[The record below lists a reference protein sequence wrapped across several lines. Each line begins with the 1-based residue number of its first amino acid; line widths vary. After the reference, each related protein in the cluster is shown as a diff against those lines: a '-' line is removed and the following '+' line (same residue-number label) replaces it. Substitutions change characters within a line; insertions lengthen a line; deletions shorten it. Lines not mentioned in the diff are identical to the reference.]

1 MHNRR
6 EEPKKTTT
14 LPEAASDGDR
24 ITNERESLAQLLG
37 KLLAAAWLRKT
48 RAERGSNG
56 GEQRG

>member
-1 MHNRR
+1 MHNHR
-6 EEPKKTTT
+6 EKPNKTTT
-14 LPEAASDGDR
+14 LREAPGDGDR
-24 ITNERESLAQLLG
+24 PTNERESLAQLLG